1 MTDSPAAMIECPGSG
16 VADSGRAGP
25 IAPPV
30 EPAPT
35 ARRRAP
41 ARRAQAAGRAAAL
54 FVGDLGA
61 DVTAGVTVG
70 LVALPLAM
78 AFAIASGL
86 PPEAGIYCAI
96 VTGAIISAGGG
107 SMVQIGGPTGAFVV
121 VVAGI
126 VATHGVAG
134 LFMCT
139 MMGGVMLVLLGLTG
153 MGSAIRFI
161 PRPVVVGFTNG
172 IAVIIATTQLREFLG
187 LTMTRMPDD
196 FVGRMVEIG
205 RALPTTDATT
215 AALSVCTLLALIL
228 CATLK
233 TRIPGTI
240 VALVAGTAAAH
251 TLGLAVATIDTRF
264 HGIPSGWPAFA
275 IPAFRLDLML
285 GLLPPA
291 FTVAMLGGIESLMSA
306 TIADRMTGDRHNPNV
321 ELVAQGVANIAS
333 PLFGGLPATGAI
345 ARTATN
351 VRSGAKTPV
360 AGIVHAL
367 VLLGIVLWAAPL
379 AALVPMPVLAAIL
392 LMVAWNMGDWAEIP
406 DIFRTGLTDASVWA
420 VTLALTIFADL
431 TQAVEVGMALAALL
445 FIRRVATTTD
455 IAQVTDE
462 FVARTRP
469 DMLQD
474 KDDPAVRRRL
484 PRHRPAAVRQH
495 RQAGRRA
502 RSARR
507 PAADRDPA
515 PALHDRDRRHRPAR
529 HRRPRARGAVDEP
542 GVPRVGRA
550 RAAARGDAAV
560 ALRAPPRRRAHVRDV
575 RRRAGAGAR
584 DPRPALQRRVAER
597 RRADPAA
604 RGHAARI
611 GRRAATRRGRALTA
625 DQSAR
630 SAVTGSMR
638 VARRAGK

>member
-1 MTDSPAAMIECPGSG
+1 MPKLLVALRHYSWAM
-16 VADSGRAGP
+16 
-25 IAPPV
+25 
-30 EPAPT
+30 
-35 ARRRAP
+35 
-41 ARRAQAAGRAAAL
+41 
-54 FVGDLGA
+54 LGA
-61 DVTAGVTVG
+61 DLTAGITVG

-86 PPEAGIYCAI
+86 PPESGIYCAI

-121 VVAGI
+121 VIAGI

-264 HGIPSGWPAFA
+264 HGIPSGWPSFA

-392 LMVAWNMGDWAEIP
+392 VMVAWNMGDWAEIP

-474 KDDPAVRRRL
+474 KAIPPFVAVFRVTGPLLFGSTDKLDVVRDRLDGLPPIVILRLRYMTAIDATGLRAIEDLAHAVRSTSRVFLVSGAREQPLAVMRRSHFERRL
-484 PRHRPAAVRQH
+484 GAEHMCATFDDAL
-495 RQAGRRA
+495 ARA
-502 RSARR
+502 REIHGQRFSGAWPNVAAPIPLPEDTR
-507 PAADRDPA
+507 PESGDA
-515 PALHDRDRRHRPAR
+515 PARD
-529 HRRPRARGAVDEP
+529 
-542 GVPRVGRA
+542 
-550 RAAARGDAAV
+550 AAAR
-560 ALRAPPRRRAHVRDV
+560 
-575 RRRAGAGAR
+575 
-584 DPRPALQRRVAER
+584 
-597 RRADPAA
+597 
-604 RGHAARI
+604 
-611 GRRAATRRGRALTA
+611 
-625 DQSAR
+625 
-630 SAVTGSMR
+630 
-638 VARRAGK
+638 

>member
-1 MTDSPAAMIECPGSG
+1 MTSVPASPPPRRPAVPKLL
-16 VADSGRAGP
+16 VALRHYSWA
-25 IAPPV
+25 
-30 EPAPT
+30 T
-35 ARRRAP
+35 
-41 ARRAQAAGRAAAL
+41 
-54 FVGDLGA
+54 LGA
-61 DVTAGVTVG
+61 DVTAGLTVG

-121 VVAGI
+121 VIAGI

-134 LFMCT
+134 LLMCT
-139 MMGGVMLVLLGLTG
+139 MMGGVMLVLLGLSG

-205 RALPTTDATT
+205 RALPTTDAMT
-215 AALSVCTLLALIL
+215 AGLSVCTLLALIL

-251 TLGLAVATIDTRF
+251 VLGLTVATIDTRF
-264 HGIPSGWPAFA
+264 HGIPSGWPSFA
-275 IPAFRLDLML
+275 IPAFRADLIL

-291 FTVAMLGGIESLMSA
+291 FTIAMLGGIESLMSA
-306 TIADRMTGDRHNPNV
+306 TIADRLTGDRHNPNV

-351 VRSGAKTPV
+351 VRSGGKTPV

-392 LMVAWNMGDWAEIP
+392 VMVAWNMGDWAEIP
-406 DIFRTGLTDASVWA
+406 DIFRAGLTDASVWA

-445 FIRRVATTTD
+445 FIRRVSTTTD

-474 KDDPAVRRRL
+474 KEIPPFVAVFRVTGPLLFGSTDKLDVVRDRLDGLPPIVILRLRYMTAIDATGLRAIEDLAHTVRETSRVFLVSGAREQPLMLMRKSHFERRIGAQHLCPTFDDAL
-484 PRHRPAAVRQH
+484 A
-495 RQAGRRA
+495 RA
-502 RSARR
+502 REIHAQRFSGAWPNVAAPIPQPVDTR
-507 PAADRDPA
+507 PES
-515 PALHDRDRRHRPAR
+515 
-529 HRRPRARGAVDEP
+529 GDEP
-542 GVPRVGRA
+542 PA
-550 RAAARGDAAV
+550 NSSV
-560 ALRAPPRRRAHVRDV
+560 A
-575 RRRAGAGAR
+575 
-584 DPRPALQRRVAER
+584 
-597 RRADPAA
+597 
-604 RGHAARI
+604 
-611 GRRAATRRGRALTA
+611 
-625 DQSAR
+625 S
-630 SAVTGSMR
+630 
-638 VARRAGK
+638 

>member
-1 MTDSPAAMIECPGSG
+1 MIE
-16 VADSGRAGP
+16 
-25 IAPPV
+25 APPRR
-30 EPAPT
+30 PAVPKLLV
-35 ARRRAP
+35 
-41 ARRAQAAGRAAAL
+41 AL
-54 FVGDLGA
+54 RSYSWATLGA
-61 DVTAGVTVG
+61 DVTAGITVG

-86 PPEAGIYCAI
+86 PPESGIYCAI
-96 VTGAIISAGGG
+96 VTGMIISAGGG

-139 MMGGVMLVLLGLTG
+139 MMGGVMLVVLGLTG

-161 PRPVVVGFTNG
+161 PRPVVIGFTNG

-205 RALPTTDATT
+205 RALPTTDVMT
-215 AALSVCTLLALIL
+215 AVLGVCTLLALIL

-251 TLGLAVATIDTRF
+251 TLGLTVATIDTRF
-264 HGIPSGWPAFA
+264 HGIPSGWPSFA
-275 IPAFRLDLML
+275 IPAFRVDLLL

-306 TIADRMTGDRHNPNV
+306 TIADRMTGDRHNPNT

-351 VRSGAKTPV
+351 VRSGAKTPI

-367 VLLGIVLWAAPL
+367 VLLAILLWAAPL

-392 LMVAWNMGDWAEIP
+392 VMVAWNMGDWAEIP

-445 FIRRVATTTD
+445 FIRRVASTTD

-474 KDDPAVRRRL
+474 KDIPPFVAVFRVTGPLLFGSTDKLDVVRDRLDALPPIVILRLRYMTAIDATGLRAIEDLAHVVQATSRVFLVSGAREQPLAVMRRSHFERRL
-484 PRHRPAAVRQH
+484 GVEHMCPTFDDALA
-495 RQAGRRA
+495 RA
-502 RSARR
+502 REIHAQRFSGAWPNVGAPIPLPVDTR
-507 PAADRDPA
+507 PESGDA
-515 PALHDRDRRHRPAR
+515 PARDM
-529 HRRPRARGAVDEP
+529 
-542 GVPRVGRA
+542 
-550 RAAARGDAAV
+550 AAR
-560 ALRAPPRRRAHVRDV
+560 
-575 RRRAGAGAR
+575 
-584 DPRPALQRRVAER
+584 
-597 RRADPAA
+597 
-604 RGHAARI
+604 
-611 GRRAATRRGRALTA
+611 
-625 DQSAR
+625 
-630 SAVTGSMR
+630 
-638 VARRAGK
+638 

>member
-1 MTDSPAAMIECPGSG
+1 MTSAPDAA
-16 VADSGRAGP
+16 AAL
-25 IAPPV
+25 PV
-30 EPAPT
+30 EPAPPDVAT
-35 ARRRAP
+35 VSVPGEPTRRP
-41 ARRAQAAGRAAAL
+41 AVPKLLIALRRYSWQA
-54 FVGDLGA
+54 FGA
-61 DVTAGVTVG
+61 DLTAGLTVG

-96 VTGAIISAGGG
+96 VTGTIISAGGG

-139 MMGGVMLVLLGLTG
+139 MMGGVILVVLGLTG

-172 IAVIIATTQLREFLG
+172 IAVIIATTQLRELLG
-187 LTMTRMPDD
+187 LTMARMPDD
-196 FVGRMVEIG
+196 FVGRMVEVG

-215 AALSVCTLLALIL
+215 AVLSVCTLLVLIL
-228 CATLK
+228 CATLR

-240 VALVAGTAAAH
+240 VALVAGTAAAMA
-251 TLGLAVATIDTRF
+251 LGLPVATIDTRF
-264 HGIPSGWPAFA
+264 HGIPSGWPALVL
-275 IPAFRLDLML
+275 PEFRLDLVI

-306 TIADRMTGDRHNPNV
+306 TIADRLSGDRHNPNV

-351 VRSGAKTPV
+351 VRSGARTPV

-367 VLLGIVLWAAPL
+367 TLLAVVLWAAPT

-392 LMVAWNMGDWAEIP
+392 VMVAWNMGDWAEIP

-420 VTLALTIFADL
+420 VTFALTVFADL

-455 IAQVTDE
+455 VAQVTDE

-474 KDDPAVRRRL
+474 KAIPSFVAVFRVTGPLLFGSTDKLDVVRDRLDGLPPIVILRLRYMTAIDATGLRAIEDLAGAVRSTSRVFLVSGAREQPLVLMRRSHFAQRL
-484 PRHRPAAVRQH
+484 GAEHLCATFDDALT
-495 RQAGRRA
+495 RA
-502 RSARR
+502 REIHAQRFSGAWPNVAAPIPQPIDTLPESGDR
-507 PAADRDPA
+507 PLNP
-515 PALHDRDRRHRPAR
+515 
-529 HRRPRARGAVDEP
+529 
-542 GVPRVGRA
+542 
-550 RAAARGDAAV
+550 
-560 ALRAPPRRRAHVRDV
+560 
-575 RRRAGAGAR
+575 
-584 DPRPALQRRVAER
+584 
-597 RRADPAA
+597 
-604 RGHAARI
+604 HAA
-611 GRRAATRRGRALTA
+611 
-625 DQSAR
+625 Q
-630 SAVTGSMR
+630 
-638 VARRAGK
+638 